1 MRFVI
6 IRLLFLSINM
16 FLMQFLE
23 NGLKI
28 NYELYKVFRNYLD
41 NHIELGY
48 RSVSEFL
55 NEIIRDKA
63 KEILQSEKKI
73 NILFIYDFLKKFFF
87 F

>member
-1 MRFVI
+1 
-6 IRLLFLSINM
+6 M

-28 NYELYKVFRNYLD
+28 NYELYEVFRNYLD

-63 KEILQSEKKI
+63 KDILQSEKK
-73 NILFIYDFLKKFFF
+73 D
-87 F
+87 